1 MARLALG
8 LAVVWLNFYV
18 GGVDVLPNPVGWA
31 VAALALRQVS
41 DRHQMLWV
49 ATRLAAAAG
58 VVSMVTWVP
67 VWGAPPHPPAPL
79 VVIEA
84 LLGVAVVV
92 TVCTAFVAVLAG
104 PDPSGARQANVIR
117 WLDPALSVGALALT
131 GAVAIQGAAVSDAA
145 TGPVTVL
152 AVLLVATGLAV
163 RVWFLVLV
171 VRRGDPLAGADDDER
186 PPGDDDLGLV
196 ERPGQ
201 SSGW

>member
-8 LAVVWLNFYV
+8 LAVVWLNFFV
-18 GGVDVLPNPVGWA
+18 GGVDVLPNPVGWL
-31 VAALALRQVS
+31 VAALALRQVC
-41 DRHQMLWV
+41 DQHRMLRV
-49 ATRLAAAAG
+49 ATALAAAAG
-58 VVSMVTWVP
+58 VVSLVAWVP

-79 VVIEA
+79 VVIEG
-84 LLGVAVVV
+84 LLGAAVVV
-92 TVCTAFVAVLAG
+92 TVCTALVAVLADC
-104 PDPSGARQANVIR
+104 DPSGARQANVIR
-117 WLDPALSVGALALT
+117 WLDPALALGALALT
-131 GAVAIQGAAVSDAA
+131 GAVALQGAAVTDAA

-171 VRRGDPLAGADDDER
+171 VRHGEPLAGADDER
-186 PPGDDDLGLV
+186 PLGGDDLWLV